1 MKFGYSAL
9 LFALAAPLMSVA
21 QQVPPSQMIDAKTLR
36 ATGDD
41 LLKQAKVAK
50 DGIAYKILL
59 NRPDGNEQIA
69 VRVKSGQ
76 GEWHHDFADVMIV
89 LEGHARVVTGG
100 EVINGK
106 ETAPGEIRG
115 DGLKGGT
122 TQEFGP
128 GDTIRIEAQVAH
140 QILLAPGATFR
151 YFVVKLKDH

>member
-9 LFALAAPLMSVA
+9 LFALAVSLAA
-21 QQVPPSQMIDAKTLR
+21 QQPPPSQMLDAKTLR

-41 LLKQAKVAK
+41 MLRQAKVAK
-50 DGIAYKILL
+50 DGIAYKVLL

-76 GEWHHDFADVMIV
+76 GEWHHDFADVLIV
-89 LEGHARVVTGG
+89 LEGHARIVTGG
-100 EVINGK
+100 EIINGK
-106 ETAPGEIRG
+106 QTAPGEIRG
-115 DGLKGGT
+115 DGVKGGT

-128 GDTIRIEAQVAH
+128 GDTIRIEAQVPH
-140 QILLAPGATFR
+140 QILLAPGGMLR

>member
-1 MKFGYSAL
+1 MKFGYAPL
-9 LFALAAPLMSVA
+9 LLALAVPLAA
-21 QQVPPSQMIDAKTLR
+21 QQPPPSQMIDAKTLR

-41 LLKQAKVAK
+41 LLRQATVAK

-89 LEGHARVVTGG
+89 LEGHARIVTGG
-100 EVINGK
+100 EVVNGK
-106 ETAPGEIRG
+106 QTAPGEIRG
-115 DGLKGGT
+115 DGVKGGT

-128 GDTIRIEAQVAH
+128 GDTIRIEAQVPH
-140 QILLAPGATFR
+140 QILLAPGTTSFR